1 MTSSR
6 RRLLQVWI
14 ACFAILLNA
23 LAPAVSHALALADG
37 GHAGPGWEICMND
50 GTRLSGRGT
59 LDESTFRALTDRS
72 RPAPASSSNT
82 PADTALPMT
91 DCGYCLAH
99 AGSLGLPPPALAPLP
114 FAVSTVERPFL
125 FYHAPRPLQVWVA
138 AHPRGPPAVA

>member
-6 RRLLQVWI
+6 HRLLQVWI

-37 GHAGPGWEICMND
+37 RHAGPGWEICLND

-59 LDESTFRALTDRS
+59 LDDATFRALTDRS
-72 RPAPASSSNT
+72 NPVESAAAAPAPATTS
-82 PADTALPMT
+82 PMT

-114 FAVSTVERPFL
+114 FAAAVTQRPFL
-125 FYHAPRPLQVWVA
+125 FYHAPRPLEIWVA
-138 AHPRGPPAVA
+138 AHPRGPPVDA

>member
-37 GHAGPGWEICMND
+37 RHAGPGWEICLND

-59 LDESTFRALTDRS
+59 LDEGTFRALTDRS
-72 RPAPASSSNT
+72 RPVPEST
-82 PADTALPMT
+82 PDTALPMT

-114 FAVSTVERPFL
+114 FAATAAQQPFL
-125 FYHAPRPLQVWVA
+125 VHHAPRPLEIWVA

>member
-1 MTSSR
+1 MTTSR

-37 GHAGPGWEICMND
+37 RHAGPGWEICLND
-50 GTRLSGRGT
+50 GTRLSGSGT
-59 LDESTFRALTDRS
+59 LDEATFRAVTDRS
-72 RPAPASSSNT
+72 RPAPQPDA
-82 PADTALPMT
+82 ALPMT

-114 FAVSTVERPFL
+114 FAATVAERPFL
-125 FYHAPRPLQVWVA
+125 FYHAPRPLQTWVA
-138 AHPRGPPAVA
+138 AHPRGPPVDA

>member
-1 MTSSR
+1 MKSS

-37 GHAGPGWEICMND
+37 RHAGPGWEICLND

-59 LDESTFRALTDRS
+59 LDEATFRVLTDRS
-72 RPAPASSSNT
+72 RPAGAPGS
-82 PADTALPMT
+82 ALPMT

-99 AGSLGLPPPALAPLP
+99 AGSLGLPPPTLAPLP
-114 FAVSTVERPFL
+114 LTASAAERPFL
-125 FYHAPRPLQVWVA
+125 FYHAPHPLQTWVV
-138 AHPRGPPAVA
+138 AHPRGPPLDA